1 MSFFLCCSI
10 GITTPAG
17 HFHRND
23 AIWWMEGGGWHCGI
37 AESFAQA
44 EFEDGGQ
51 TTFCVLKE
59 CERCSGGFALTS
71 RVILVDMQTIDR
83 VSPYVLNA
91 GIVKALEPL

>member
-1 MSFFLCCSI
+1 
-10 GITTPAG
+10 
-17 HFHRND
+17 
-23 AIWWMEGGGWHCGI
+23 MEGGGWHCGI

-71 RVILVDMQTIDR
+71 RVILVDMQTINR
-83 VSPYVLNA
+83 VSPYVLDG